1 MADRKGLVGNNQS
14 VVKVYRIVASEEKRK
29 RVVLYTFVHVITLS
43 SNVSQQ
49 R

>member
-1 MADRKGLVGNNQS
+1 MADRKGLVGQS

-29 RVVLYTFVHVITLS
+29 RLVLYTLIHFITVS